1 MRSHCNDDFK
11 PDYWA
16 GVGEKLPWNARPGSS
31 ARVGGIPWETINHN
45 VISAD
50 YFS

>member
-1 MRSHCNDDFK
+1 MGSHCDDDFK

-16 GVGEKLPWNARPGSS
+16 GAGEKLPQNARPGSS
-31 ARVGGIPWETINHN
+31 ARVGGIPWETINHTA
-45 VISAD
+45 ISAD